1 MFHGIIP
8 SVRAKDDASTLGC
21 RQAVRH
27 QTLTLTCV
35 GSNPAI
41 PAKYDPLAQSV
52 EQLPFKQWV
61 WSSNLQRVT
70 KKEISPRGYLFF
82 DTRGDSKNS
91 MEQSGGLF
99 LGIGSTMPTE
109 KAATELAY
117 FQTGNHKKAVK
128 RFNQADGLNLCG
140 FLCSNKHTLTNP
152 RHLDN
157 LPIGLPCSKSYNAN
171 SICSCVNF
179 FGLPSLKFGS
189 WRAMAFPVWVS
200 HYNGSPLILRKNLSI
215 INYQAKSFT
224 FNPISKAAGLT
235 ESLPLAQSL
244 VVSGNTP
251 AAACR
256 NPLTARR

>member
-99 LGIGSTMPTE
+99 LGIGSTMPTP
-109 KAATELAY
+109 Y
-117 FQTGNHKKAVK
+117 
-128 RFNQADGLNLCG
+128 
-140 FLCSNKHTLTNP
+140 
-152 RHLDN
+152 
-157 LPIGLPCSKSYNAN
+157 
-171 SICSCVNF
+171 
-179 FGLPSLKFGS
+179 
-189 WRAMAFPVWVS
+189 PV
-200 HYNGSPLILRKNLSI
+200 P
-215 INYQAKSFT
+215 
-224 FNPISKAAGLT
+224 
-235 ESLPLAQSL
+235 
-244 VVSGNTP
+244 
-251 AAACR
+251 
-256 NPLTARR
+256 

>member
-1 MFHGIIP
+1 
-8 SVRAKDDASTLGC
+8 
-21 RQAVRH
+21 
-27 QTLTLTCV
+27 
-35 GSNPAI
+35 
-41 PAKYDPLAQSV
+41 
-52 EQLPFKQWV
+52 
-61 WSSNLQRVT
+61 
-70 KKEISPRGYLFF
+70 
-82 DTRGDSKNS
+82 

-99 LGIGSTMPTE
+99 LGIVEPMPTE

-157 LPIGLPCSKSYNAN
+157 LPIGLPRSKSYNAN

-251 AAACR
+251 VAGYR
-256 NPLTARR
+256 NPRMGCL

>member
-99 LGIGSTMPTE
+99 LGIGSTMPTPYPVP
-109 KAATELAY
+109 L
-117 FQTGNHKKAVK
+117 H
-128 RFNQADGLNLCG
+128 R
-140 FLCSNKHTLTNP
+140 
-152 RHLDN
+152 
-157 LPIGLPCSKSYNAN
+157 
-171 SICSCVNF
+171 
-179 FGLPSLKFGS
+179 GS
-189 WRAMAFPVWVS
+189 E
-200 HYNGSPLILRKNLSI
+200 SP
-215 INYQAKSFT
+215 
-224 FNPISKAAGLT
+224 AGHQ
-235 ESLPLAQSL
+235 EG
-244 VVSGNTP
+244 VVSLSAPMGQNSQNIQCHCEPVTDVTGVAIP
-251 AAACR
+251 R
-256 NPLTARR
+256 IGVKSKIS

>member
-82 DTRGDSKNS
+82 DTRGDSKNL

-99 LGIGSTMPTE
+99 LGIGSTMPTPYPALLRR
-109 KAATELAY
+109 AA
-117 FQTGNHKKAVK
+117 
-128 RFNQADGLNLCG
+128 NLQRVTAHQRAAANTCSSPS
-140 FLCSNKHTLTNP
+140 FLY
-152 RHLDN
+152 RHLD
-157 LPIGLPCSKSYNAN
+157 
-171 SICSCVNF
+171 ICPH
-179 FGLPSLKFGS
+179 PSRLR
-189 WRAMAFPVWVS
+189 RATFPVGEGLNCVLS
-200 HYNGSPLILRKNLSI
+200 KVLGHLEGIATPVTSVTGS
-215 INYQAKSFT
+215 Q
-224 FNPISKAAGLT
+224 
-235 ESLPLAQSL
+235 
-244 VVSGNTP
+244 
-251 AAACR
+251 
-256 NPLTARR
+256 

>member
-1 MFHGIIP
+1 MFHGIMP
-8 SVRAKDDASTLGC
+8 CVRAKDDASTLGC

-140 FLCSNKHTLTNP
+140 FLCANKHTLTNP

-157 LPIGLPCSKSYNAN
+157 LPKGLPCSKSYNAN

-200 HYNGSPLILRKNLSI
+200 HTMAPLSYSAKI
-215 INYQAKSFT
+215 YQS
-224 FNPISKAAGLT
+224 
-235 ESLPLAQSL
+235 
-244 VVSGNTP
+244 
-251 AAACR
+251 
-256 NPLTARR
+256 

>member
-70 KKEISPRGYLFF
+70 KKA
-82 DTRGDSKNS
+82 DTHLGICFLAVWRFENL

-99 LGIGSTMPTE
+99 LGIGSTMPTP
-109 KAATELAY
+109 Y
-117 FQTGNHKKAVK
+117 
-128 RFNQADGLNLCG
+128 
-140 FLCSNKHTLTNP
+140 
-152 RHLDN
+152 
-157 LPIGLPCSKSYNAN
+157 
-171 SICSCVNF
+171 
-179 FGLPSLKFGS
+179 
-189 WRAMAFPVWVS
+189 PV
-200 HYNGSPLILRKNLSI
+200 P
-215 INYQAKSFT
+215 
-224 FNPISKAAGLT
+224 
-235 ESLPLAQSL
+235 
-244 VVSGNTP
+244 
-251 AAACR
+251 
-256 NPLTARR
+256 

>member
-1 MFHGIIP
+1 MP

-99 LGIGSTMPTE
+99 LGIGSTMPTPYPVPLHRAANLQRVTAHQRGCLK
-109 KAATELAY
+109 KAKCPNRRTVIANQWCSAQRIKTVMIAS
-117 FQTGNHKKAVK
+117 GNHTVIYRRLVWQSP
-128 RFNQADGLNLCG
+128 RF
-140 FLCSNKHTLTNP
+140 SN
-152 RHLDN
+152 
-157 LPIGLPCSKSYNAN
+157 
-171 SICSCVNF
+171 
-179 FGLPSLKFGS
+179 
-189 WRAMAFPVWVS
+189 
-200 HYNGSPLILRKNLSI
+200 
-215 INYQAKSFT
+215 NY
-224 FNPISKAAGLT
+224 
-235 ESLPLAQSL
+235 
-244 VVSGNTP
+244 V
-251 AAACR
+251 
-256 NPLTARR
+256 

>member
-70 KKEISPRGYLFF
+70 KKA
-82 DTRGDSKNS
+82 DTHLGICFLAVWRFENL

-99 LGIGSTMPTE
+99 LGIGSTMPTPYP
-109 KAATELAY
+109 ALL
-117 FQTGNHKKAVK
+117 
-128 RFNQADGLNLCG
+128 R
-140 FLCSNKHTLTNP
+140 
-152 RHLDN
+152 R
-157 LPIGLPCSKSYNAN
+157 
-171 SICSCVNF
+171 
-179 FGLPSLKFGS
+179 GS
-189 WRAMAFPVWVS
+189 E
-200 HYNGSPLILRKNLSI
+200 SP
-215 INYQAKSFT
+215 
-224 FNPISKAAGLT
+224 AGHCA
-235 ESLPLAQSL
+235 PKG
-244 VVSGNTP
+244 VVSLSAPMGQHSQNIQCHCEPVTDVTGVAIP
-251 AAACR
+251 R
-256 NPLTARR
+256 IGVKSKIS